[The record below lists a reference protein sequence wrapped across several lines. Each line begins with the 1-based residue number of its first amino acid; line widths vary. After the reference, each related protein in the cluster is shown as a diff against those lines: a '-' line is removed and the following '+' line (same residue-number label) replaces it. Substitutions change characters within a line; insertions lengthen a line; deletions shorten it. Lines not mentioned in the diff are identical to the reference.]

1 MKYGRVRDYII
12 TAIVILVLEEILFNI
27 LPLDQ
32 IISKIK
38 IIFSPII
45 VLPVDTSVVVS
56 AVRNHK
62 KIYTALEKACRKI
75 EYKRKYEEQELP
87 LYWVVLYRAVYSLFS
102 FIKPLCT
109 RWWITLISVVF
120 VLISPGVAYCHPT
133 RGAILGCRYVS
144 NVIGTN
150 FLKLDEG
157 GKAENSEEKDSEE
170 KDTEEIVDTSSD
182 KEYDS
187 MQRKMTM
194 QESEIDESENLQMDE
209 KVDSSREKKPEGY
222 SFVLAE
228 PGRKSELE
236 ESVEKAVFQ
245 TKLDKKWVKQYCAK
259 KSDCIKDKKIK
270 KEDSDTMA
278 KLSRMQETF
287 QDKVNATA
295 SMEYLDEWNV
305 MAPNSIALDDRME
318 QRMKLIE
325 KMEKEEGCYENW
337 WRIANDAQYYAI
349 EYQKQTTNQT
359 AILYYYTYSI
369 YYCMKSLEYEMDDET
384 QDMIYKYMA
393 ERYHDIS
400 SAQGMIQEEYTENAQ
415 KKYEEL
421 LKSRDVG

>member
-12 TAIVILVLEEILFNI
+12 TAIVILVLEEILFNL

-259 KSDCIKDKKIK
+259 KVIVLKIK
-270 KEDSDTMA
+270 
-278 KLSRMQETF
+278 R
-287 QDKVNATA
+287 
-295 SMEYLDEWNV
+295 
-305 MAPNSIALDDRME
+305 
-318 QRMKLIE
+318 
-325 KMEKEEGCYENW
+325 
-337 WRIANDAQYYAI
+337 
-349 EYQKQTTNQT
+349 
-359 AILYYYTYSI
+359 
-369 YYCMKSLEYEMDDET
+369 
-384 QDMIYKYMA
+384 
-393 ERYHDIS
+393 
-400 SAQGMIQEEYTENAQ
+400 
-415 KKYEEL
+415 
-421 LKSRDVG
+421 